1 MAEEVLGP
9 RPSLGAAPYA
19 TDARFRQEASGMPT
33 VRGFGPGTI
42 TVCHGPNEYA
52 PVEDVV
58 AAAKTNV
65 LAGTGTCGGVD
76 RALGHFG

>member
-1 MAEEVLGP
+1 
-9 RPSLGAAPYA
+9 
-19 TDARFRQEASGMPT
+19 MPT